1 MTNVLHLLGG
11 LAMIAGLLFVQAL
24 ALYLVARLVL
34 IGVSFVPLIGKRH
47 RHSRWDSLNGSGSG
61 TQDT

>member
-1 MTNVLHLLGG
+1 MTDLLHMLAG
-11 LAMIAGLLFVQAL
+11 LAMIAGLLIVQAL

-34 IGVSFVPLIGKRH
+34 IGVSFVPLIGRRH
-47 RHSRWDSLNGSGSG
+47 RHSGWDSVNGSGSG